1 MSLSRA
7 MGQADVSKLKQI
19 VSEGIT
25 VSREIED
32 LREGLKD
39 TVAEKAK
46 KLEQKSRE
54 HLGDKTTEAI
64 KDTAKKV
71 STSAAQ
77 SVRDALIQSAADKAG
92 DAVLGIGRW
101 AIRKITGKNK
111 K

>member
-1 MSLSRA
+1 MTDTNNSLLEY
-7 MGQADVSKLKQI
+7 SKAILLP
-19 VSEGIT
+19 EGY
-25 VSREIED
+25 IE
-32 LREGLKD
+32 EGLKD

>member
-1 MSLSRA
+1 MTNDSKSLLEY
-7 MGQADVSKLKQI
+7 SKSVLLP
-19 VSEGIT
+19 EGY
-25 VSREIED
+25 IE
-32 LREGLKD
+32 EGLKD

-92 DAVLGIGRW
+92 DAVIGGGKW
-101 AIRKITGKNK
+101 LIRKIIGKK
-111 K
+111 QK